1 MAKIE
6 LNNINK
12 QYPDGTQAVRDI
24 NFTIH
29 DGEFF
34 ILVGPSGC
42 GKSTLLNM
50 IVGLEEISSGDLRV
64 DDKIIND
71 LDPKDRNMAMV
82 FQSYALYPH
91 MSVRE
96 NMAFPLTM
104 AKVTKEEIKK
114 RVEEAAELLE
124 LTPLLER
131 KPRNLSGGQRQRVA
145 MGRAIVRDPA
155 AFLLDEP
162 LSNLDAR
169 LRVQMRTEIARL
181 QKRLGTTTIYVTH
194 DQTEAMTL
202 GDRVAV
208 LKQGTIQQIGTPY
221 ELYAHPYNL
230 FVATFIGS
238 PAMNFFAV
246 EIKNERMIFPSL
258 EIDIATSELAHMP
271 HGLDTLI
278 AGLRPEH
285 FYTSSDDIHRDKSQV
300 AFNVTVDVVE
310 WLGADLLVY
319 FQKELSHWS
328 DSPKLADDLV
338 QQTTGD
344 KSLNF
349 VARLDT
355 SHPVKEGSTTTLS
368 FDPLNLHLFDPNTGV
383 CLTSQ
388 QATNSNQ

>member
-1 MAKIE
+1 MANIE
-6 LNNINK
+6 LNNISK
-12 QYPDGTQAVRDI
+12 HYPDGTRAVHDI

-50 IVGLEEISSGDLRV
+50 IVGLEEISSGEIRV
-64 DDKIIND
+64 DGKLVND

-91 MSVRE
+91 MSVQE

-104 AKVTKEEIKK
+104 AKVPKQEINE
-114 RVEEAAELLE
+114 RVEEAAKLLE

-145 MGRAIVRDPA
+145 MGRAIVRKPQ

-208 LKQGTIQQIGTPY
+208 LKHGVIQQIGTPS
-221 ELYAHPYNL
+221 ELYMQPNNM
-230 FVATFIGS
+230 FVAAFIGS
-238 PAMNFFAV
+238 PAMNFFPAQY
-246 EIKNERMIFPSL
+246 KDGRLFFPL
-258 EIDIATSELAHMP
+258 FDVDIAVPEQACIP
-271 HGLDTLI
+271 HETDNLI

-285 FYTSSDDIHRDKSQV
+285 FNVLSNLTQQNEPPVVFDI
-300 AFNVTVDVVE
+300 TVDVVE
-310 WLGADLLVY
+310 WLGADVLIY
-319 FQKELSHWS
+319 FQKEIAYWP
-328 DSPKLADDLV
+328 DSPVLTHDLNL
-338 QQTTGD
+338 QKQSGD
-344 KSLNF
+344 KLDF
-349 VARLDT
+349 AARLT
-355 SHPVKEGSTTTLS
+355 SALSVKENDTLQLA
-368 FDPLNLHLFDPNTGV
+368 FDPNNLHLFDPQTGE
-383 CLTSQ
+383 CLTSVKQ
-388 QATNSNQ
+388 